1 MTAVEQDLRLAEL
14 GWLTDRM
21 LSHQDLIPASLAVLL
36 RTYRTQLR
44 NPQGDPWAVFG
55 PPTRYTQVAQQLRQ
69 RISDGE
75 WPPGTRFPAAHEFTQ
90 AYGASERTI
99 TRAIHVLAL
108 RGLLTYERGAYYVA
122 ARVQPGGEPAIAPRG
137 REKAPAS

>member
-36 RTYRTQLR
+36 RTYKTQLR
-44 NPQGDPWAVFG
+44 QPDGEPWAVFG
-55 PPTRYTQVAQQLRQ
+55 PPSRYIQIAQQISQ

-75 WPPGTRFPAAHEFTQ
+75 WPPGMRFPAAHEFTRTW
-90 AYGASERTI
+90 GLHVTFIRRPLEERF
-99 TRAIHVLAL
+99 V
-108 RGLLTYERGAYYVA
+108 
-122 ARVQPGGEPAIAPRG
+122 
-137 REKAPAS
+137 S